1 MAEVKKTVKSV
12 GDIVL
17 SRVNE
22 MSEAGFTLPADYNP
36 TNAIKASMLVLQEIK
51 DKNGKPALE
60 VCTQASIQAALF
72 KMLTFGEDVSKV
84 QGYFITYGTQL
95 QYQESYFGKVLRVRR
110 IFPEWTPVPMLIHE
124 GDSFEYAIDPNTGRK
139 KVLKHE
145 QKLENIDKPIIG
157 GYLYIP
163 CADGG
168 QDLYVMTAKE
178 IAVAHSKSRG
188 GGAVH
193 KQFSTKMYSKTLVS
207 SGCNYILNS
216 TPSQSRFADN
226 SDDPNAPEPTQEYAD
241 AEEVVEV
248 HELPDAPQ
256 DVVTE
261 TGEIKAQ
268 AQEQSAPSEQDAPT
282 DDDSDF

>member
-84 QGYFITYGTQL
+84 QGYFIVYGSQL

-124 GDSFEYAIDPNTGRK
+124 GDSFEYAIDPETGRK
-139 KVLKHE
+139 KVVKHE
-145 QKLENIDKPIIG
+145 QTLENIDKAIIG

-168 QDLYVMTAKE
+168 QDLYIMTAKE
-178 IAVAHSKSRG
+178 IAAAHSKSRG

-216 TPSQSRFADN
+216 TPSQSNIADN
-226 SDDPNAPEPTQEYAD
+226 SDDPNAPEPVPEYAD
-241 AEEVVEV
+241 AEEIVEV
-248 HELPDAPQ
+248 HELPDAPH
-256 DVVTE
+256 DVDTE
-261 TGEIKAQ
+261 TGEIKNEPTPETPVQ
-268 AQEQSAPSEQDAPT
+268 AQEH

>member
-1 MAEVKKTVKSV
+1 MKETNQTAKHG
-12 GDIVL
+12 GDCL
-17 SRVNE
+17 LARVDA
-22 MSEAGFTLPADYNP
+22 MSKVGFTLPADYNP
-36 TNAIKASMLVLQEIK
+36 TNAIKASMLVLQEVK

-60 VCTQASIQAALF
+60 TCTQASIQTALF
-72 KMLTFGEDVSKV
+72 KMLTFGEDVSKT
-84 QGYFITYGTQL
+84 QGYFIVYGSQL

-124 GDSFEYAIDPNTGRK
+124 GDSFEYAIDPETGRK

-145 QKLENIDKPIIG
+145 QKLENIDKAIIG

-168 QDLYVMTAKE
+168 KDLYIMTAKE
-178 IAVAHSKSRG
+178 IAAAHSKSRG

-216 TPSQSRFADN
+216 TPSQSNIADN
-226 SDDPNAPEPTQEYAD
+226 SDDPNAPEPEPEYAY

-248 HELPDAPQ
+248 KELPDAPQ
-256 DVVTE
+256 DVDTE
-261 TGEIKAQ
+261 TGEIKESV
-268 AQEQSAPSEQDAPT
+268 QEQSATAEQAST
-282 DDDSDF
+282 ADDDSDF

>member
-110 IFPEWTPVPMLIHE
+110 IFPDWTPVPMLIHE
-124 GDSFEYAIDPNTGRK
+124 GDSFEYAIDPETGRK

-168 QDLYVMTAKE
+168 KDLYVMTAKE
-178 IAVAHSKSRG
+178 IATAHSKSRS

-216 TPSQSRFADN
+216 TPSQSNIADN
-226 SDDPNAPEPTQEYAD
+226 SDDPNAPEPAQEFDY
-241 AEEVVEV
+241 AEEIVEV

-256 DVVTE
+256 DVDTE
-261 TGEIKAQ
+261 TGEIKNEPVPEAPAQ
-268 AQEQSAPSEQDAPT
+268 AQTQN
-282 DDDSDF
+282 DDSDF

>member
-1 MAEVKKTVKSV
+1 MAEVKKTAKSV

-22 MSEAGFTLPADYNP
+22 MSDAGFTLPADYNP
-36 TNAIKASMLVLQEIK
+36 TNAIKASMLVLQEVK

-124 GDSFEYAIDPNTGRK
+124 GDSFEYAIDPETGRK
-139 KVLKHE
+139 KVVKHE

-178 IAVAHSKSRG
+178 IATAHSKSRS

-216 TPSQSRFADN
+216 TPSQSTVADN
-226 SDDPNAPEPTQEYAD
+226 SDDPNAPESAQEFDY

-248 HELPDAPQ
+248 HELPAAPQ
-256 DVVTE
+256 DVDTE
-261 TGEIKAQ
+261 TGEIKNEPVPESPVQAQ
-268 AQEQSAPSEQDAPT
+268 AQ

>member
-22 MSEAGFTLPADYNP
+22 MSEAGFTLPADYNA

-60 VCTQASIQAALF
+60 VCSPASIQTALF
-72 KMLTFGEDVSKV
+72 KMLCYGENVANV
-84 QGYFITYGTQL
+84 QGYFVVYGNQL

-124 GDSFEYAIDPNTGRK
+124 GDSFEYAIDPETGRK

-178 IAVAHSKSRG
+178 IATAHSKSRS

-226 SDDPNAPEPTQEYAD
+226 SDDPNAPEPVPEYAD
-241 AEEVVEV
+241 AEEIVEV
-248 HELPDAPQ
+248 KELPDAPQ
-256 DVVTE
+256 YVDTE
-261 TGEIKAQ
+261 TGEIKES
-268 AQEQSAPSEQDAPT
+268 AQEQSAPAEQTSTA

>member
-72 KMLTFGEDVSKV
+72 KMLTYGEDVSKV
-84 QGYFITYGTQL
+84 QGYFIVYGSQL

-145 QKLENIDKPIIG
+145 QKLENIDKPILG

-178 IAVAHSKSRG
+178 IAAAHSKSRG

-216 TPSQSRFADN
+216 TPSQSNIADN
-226 SDDPNAPEPTQEYAD
+226 SDDPNAPEPAQEFDY

-256 DVVTE
+256 DVDNE
-261 TGEIKAQ
+261 TGEIKNEPVPEAPAQ
-268 AQEQSAPSEQDAPT
+268 AQTQN
-282 DDDSDF
+282 DDSDF

>member
-17 SRVNE
+17 ARVNE

-60 VCTQASIQAALF
+60 VCTPASIQAALF

-110 IFPEWTPVPMLIHE
+110 IFPDWTPVPMLIHE
-124 GDSFEYAIDPNTGRK
+124 GDSFEYAIDPETGRK
-139 KVLKHE
+139 KVVKHE
-145 QKLENIDKPIIG
+145 QKLENIDKAIIG

-168 QDLYVMTAKE
+168 QDLYIMTAKE
-178 IAVAHSKSRG
+178 IAAAHSKSRG

-216 TPSQSRFADN
+216 TPSQSNIADN
-226 SDDPNAPEPTQEYAD
+226 SDDPNAPEPAQEFDY
-241 AEEVVEV
+241 AEEIVEV

-256 DVVTE
+256 DVDTE
-261 TGEIKAQ
+261 TGEIKNEPVPEAPAQ
-268 AQEQSAPSEQDAPT
+268 AQTQN
-282 DDDSDF
+282 DDSDF

>member
-51 DKNGKPALE
+51 DKNGRPALE

-72 KMLTFGEDVSKV
+72 KMLTFGEDVSKT

-124 GDSFEYAIDPNTGRK
+124 GDSFEYAIDPETGRK

-145 QKLENIDKPIIG
+145 QKLENIDKAIIG

-178 IAVAHSKSRG
+178 IAMAHSKSRG

-216 TPSQSRFADN
+216 TPSQSNIADN
-226 SDDPNAPEPTQEYAD
+226 SDDPNAPEPTQEFDY

-248 HELPDAPQ
+248 HELPAAPQ
-256 DVVTE
+256 DIDTE
-261 TGEIKAQ
+261 TGEIKEEPTTEAPVQ
-268 AQEQSAPSEQDAPT
+268 AQEH

>member
-60 VCTQASIQAALF
+60 VCTPASIQAALF

-84 QGYFITYGTQL
+84 QGYFIVYGSQL

-124 GDSFEYAIDPNTGRK
+124 GDSFEYAIDPETGRK
-139 KVLKHE
+139 KVVKHE

-178 IAVAHSKSRG
+178 IAAAHSKSRG

-216 TPSQSRFADN
+216 TPSQSNIADN
-226 SDDPNAPEPTQEYAD
+226 SDDPNAPEPAQEFDY
-241 AEEVVEV
+241 AEEIVEV

-256 DVVTE
+256 DVDTE
-261 TGEIKAQ
+261 KDEIKNEPVPEAPAQ
-268 AQEQSAPSEQDAPT
+268 AQTQN
-282 DDDSDF
+282 DDSDF

>member
-1 MAEVKKTVKSV
+1 MAETKQTAKNV

-17 SRVNE
+17 ARVDE
-22 MSEAGFTLPADYNP
+22 MSKAGFSLPADYNAI
-36 TNAIKASMLVLQEIK
+36 NAIKASMLALQEVK

-60 VCTQASIQAALF
+60 VCTPASIQTALF
-72 KMLTFGEDVSKV
+72 KMLCYGENVAKT
-84 QGYFITYGTQL
+84 QGYFIVYSNQL

-110 IFPEWTPVPMLIHE
+110 IFPDWSPTPMLIHE
-124 GDSFEYAIDPNTGRK
+124 GDSFEYAIDPETGRK

-145 QKLENIDKPIIG
+145 QKLENIDKPVIG

-163 CADGG
+163 CSDGG

-178 IAVAHSKSRG
+178 IMTAHSKSRG

-193 KQFSTKMYSKTLVS
+193 KQFVTKMWSKTLVS

-216 TPSQSRFADN
+216 TPEQSYVADN
-226 SDDPNAPEPTQEYAD
+226 SDDPNAPETEPEYAY

-248 HELPDAPQ
+248 KELPDAPQ
-256 DVVTE
+256 GVDAE
-261 TGEIKAQ
+261 TGEIKTH
-268 AQEQSAPSEQDAPT
+268 AQEQAAQAEQTSTA

>member
-110 IFPEWTPVPMLIHE
+110 IFPDWTPVPMLIHE
-124 GDSFEYAIDPNTGRK
+124 GDSFEYAIDPDTGRK

-178 IAVAHSKSRG
+178 IATAHSKSRS

-226 SDDPNAPEPTQEYAD
+226 SDDPNAPEPAQEFDY

-256 DVVTE
+256 DVDTE
-261 TGEIKAQ
+261 TGENKNEPVPEAPAQ
-268 AQEQSAPSEQDAPT
+268 AHTQNDDT
-282 DDDSDF
+282 DF

>member
-1 MAEVKKTVKSV
+1 MAEVKKTAKSV

-17 SRVNE
+17 ARVNE
-22 MSEAGFTLPADYNP
+22 MSDAGFTLPDDYNP

-72 KMLTFGEDVSKV
+72 KMLTFGEDVSKT
-84 QGYFITYGTQL
+84 QGYFIVYSNQL

-124 GDSFEYAIDPNTGRK
+124 GDSFEYAIDPETGRK
-139 KVLKHE
+139 KVVKHE
-145 QKLENIDKPIIG
+145 QKLENIDKAIIG

-168 QDLYVMTAKE
+168 QDLYIMTAKE
-178 IAVAHSKSRG
+178 IAAAHSKSRG

-216 TPSQSRFADN
+216 TPSQSNIADN
-226 SDDPNAPEPTQEYAD
+226 SDDPNAPEPAQEFDY

-248 HELPDAPQ
+248 KELPDAPQ
-256 DVVTE
+256 HVDTE
-261 TGEIKAQ
+261 TGEIKEEPTTEAPAQ
-268 AQEQSAPSEQDAPT
+268 AHTQ

>member
-22 MSEAGFTLPADYNP
+22 MSEAGFTLPADYNT
-36 TNAIKASMLVLQEIK
+36 TNAIKASMLVLQEVK

-60 VCTQASIQAALF
+60 TCTQASIQTALF
-72 KMLTFGEDVSKV
+72 KMLTYGEDVSKV
-84 QGYFITYGTQL
+84 QGYFIVYGSQL

-178 IAVAHSKSRG
+178 IAAAHSKSRG
-188 GGAVH
+188 GGALH

-216 TPSQSRFADN
+216 TPSQSTVADN
-226 SDDPNAPEPTQEYAD
+226 SDDPNAPEPVPEYAD
-241 AEEVVEV
+241 AEEIVEV

-256 DVVTE
+256 YVDTE
-261 TGEIKAQ
+261 TGEIKDEPTTEEPAQ
-268 AQEQSAPSEQDAPT
+268 AQTQ

>member
-36 TNAIKASMLVLQEIK
+36 TNAIKSSMLVLQEIK

-84 QGYFITYGTQL
+84 QGYFIVYGSQL

-124 GDSFEYAIDPNTGRK
+124 DDSFEYAIDPETGRK

-178 IAVAHSKSRG
+178 IAAAHSKSRG

-216 TPSQSRFADN
+216 TPSQSNIADN
-226 SDDPNAPEPTQEYAD
+226 SDDPNAPEPAQEFDY
-241 AEEVVEV
+241 AEEIVEV

-256 DVVTE
+256 DVDTE
-261 TGEIKAQ
+261 KDEIKNEPEPEAPAQ
-268 AQEQSAPSEQDAPT
+268 AQTQN
-282 DDDSDF
+282 DDSDF

>member
-84 QGYFITYGTQL
+84 QGYFIVYGSQL

-145 QKLENIDKPIIG
+145 QKLENIDKPILG

-178 IAVAHSKSRG
+178 IAAAHSKSRS

-216 TPSQSRFADN
+216 TPSQSNIADN
-226 SDDPNAPEPTQEYAD
+226 SDDPNAPEPTQEFDY
-241 AEEVVEV
+241 AEEVVEG

-256 DVVTE
+256 DVDTE
-261 TGEIKAQ
+261 TGEIKNEPTPEAPAQ
-268 AQEQSAPSEQDAPT
+268 AQT
-282 DDDSDF
+282 KDDDSDF

>member
-60 VCTQASIQAALF
+60 VCTPASIQAALF
-72 KMLTFGEDVSKV
+72 KMLCYGENVANI
-84 QGYFITYGTQL
+84 QGYFVVYGNQL

-124 GDSFEYAIDPNTGRK
+124 GDSFEYAIDPETGRK

-178 IAVAHSKSRG
+178 IATAHSKSRS

-216 TPSQSRFADN
+216 TPSQSNIADN
-226 SDDPNAPEPTQEYAD
+226 SDDPNAPEPVPEYAD

-248 HELPDAPQ
+248 KELPDAPQ
-256 DVVTE
+256 YVDTE
-261 TGEIKAQ
+261 TGEIKNEPATEAHVQ
-268 AQEQSAPSEQDAPT
+268 AQTQ

>member
-1 MAEVKKTVKSV
+1 MAETKQTAKNV

-17 SRVNE
+17 ARVDE
-22 MSEAGFTLPADYNP
+22 MSKAGFSLPADYNA
-36 TNAIKASMLVLQEIK
+36 TNAIKASMLALQEVK

-60 VCTQASIQAALF
+60 VCTPASIQTALF
-72 KMLTFGEDVSKV
+72 KMLCYGENVAKT
-84 QGYFITYGTQL
+84 QGYFIVYNSQL

-124 GDSFEYAIDPNTGRK
+124 GDSFEYAIDPETGRK

-145 QKLENIDKPIIG
+145 QKLENIDKPVIG

-163 CADGG
+163 CSGGG

-178 IAVAHSKSRG
+178 IMTAHSKSRG

-193 KQFSTKMYSKTLVS
+193 KQFVTKMWSKTIVS

-216 TPSQSRFADN
+216 TPEQSSVADN
-226 SDDPNAPEPTQEYAD
+226 SDDPNAPEYTGELAGY
-241 AEEVVEV
+241 EEVVEV

-256 DVVTE
+256 DVDSE
-261 TGEIKAQ
+261 TGEVKNEPAQEAPVQ
-268 AQEQSAPSEQDAPT
+268 AQTQN
-282 DDDSDF
+282 DDSDF

>member
-84 QGYFITYGTQL
+84 QGYFIVYGSQL

-124 GDSFEYAIDPNTGRK
+124 GDSFEYAIDPETGRK

-145 QKLENIDKPIIG
+145 QKLENIDKAIIG

-168 QDLYVMTAKE
+168 KDLYIMTAKE
-178 IAVAHSKSRG
+178 IAAAHSKSRS

-216 TPSQSRFADN
+216 TPSQSNIADN
-226 SDDPNAPEPTQEYAD
+226 SDDPNAPEPTQEFDY
-241 AEEVVEV
+241 AEEVVEG

-256 DVVTE
+256 DVDTE
-261 TGEIKAQ
+261 TGEIKNEPTPEAPAQ
-268 AQEQSAPSEQDAPT
+268 AQT
-282 DDDSDF
+282 KDDDSDF

>member
-84 QGYFITYGTQL
+84 QGYFIVYGSQL

-124 GDSFEYAIDPNTGRK
+124 GDSFEYAIDPETGRK

-178 IAVAHSKSRG
+178 IAAAHSKSRG

-216 TPSQSRFADN
+216 TPSQSNIADN
-226 SDDPNAPEPTQEYAD
+226 SDDPNAPEPAQEFDY
-241 AEEVVEV
+241 AEEIVEV

-256 DVVTE
+256 DVDTE
-261 TGEIKAQ
+261 TGEIKNEPVPEAPAQ
-268 AQEQSAPSEQDAPT
+268 AQTQN
-282 DDDSDF
+282 DDSDF

>member
-51 DKNGKPALE
+51 DKNGKSALE

-72 KMLTFGEDVSKV
+72 KMLCYGENVANI
-84 QGYFITYGTQL
+84 QGYFVVYGNQL

-110 IFPEWTPVPMLIHE
+110 IFPEWEPRPNIVHE
-124 GDSFEYAIDPNTGRK
+124 GDTFKYTVNPETGRREL
-139 KVLKHE
+139 VEHT
-145 QKLENIDKPIIG
+145 QPLENLDKPIVG
-157 GYLYIP
+157 GYIYLP

-168 QDLYVMTAKE
+168 KDLYVMTAKQ
-178 IAVAHSKSRG
+178 IAAAWSKSRS
-188 GGAVH
+188 GGATA
-193 KQFSTKMYSKTLVS
+193 KQFPEKMAMKTIVN
-207 SGCNYILNS
+207 SGCTMVINS
-216 TPSQSRFADN
+216 NPSQSTVADN
-226 SDDPNAPEPTQEYAD
+226 SDDPNAPEHVPEYAD

-248 HELPDAPQ
+248 KELPDAPQ
-256 DVVTE
+256 YVDTE
-261 TGEIKAQ
+261 TGEIKDEPTTEEPAQ
-268 AQEQSAPSEQDAPT
+268 AQTQN
-282 DDDSDF
+282 DDSDF

>member
-72 KMLTFGEDVSKV
+72 KMLTFGEDVSKT
-84 QGYFITYGTQL
+84 QGYFIVYGSQL

-124 GDSFEYAIDPNTGRK
+124 GDSFEYAIDPETGRK

-145 QKLENIDKPIIG
+145 QKLENIDKAIIG

-168 QDLYVMTAKE
+168 KDLYIMTAKE
-178 IAVAHSKSRG
+178 IAAAHSKSRG

-216 TPSQSRFADN
+216 TPSQSNIADN
-226 SDDPNAPEPTQEYAD
+226 SDDPNAPEPTQEFDY

-248 HELPDAPQ
+248 HELPAAPQ
-256 DVVTE
+256 DIDTE
-261 TGEIKAQ
+261 TGEIKEEPTTEAPVQ
-268 AQEQSAPSEQDAPT
+268 AQEH

>member
-17 SRVNE
+17 ARVNE

-60 VCTQASIQAALF
+60 VCTPASIQAALF

-124 GDSFEYAIDPNTGRK
+124 GDSFEYAIDPETGRK
-139 KVLKHE
+139 KVVKHE
-145 QKLENIDKPIIG
+145 QKLENIDKAIIG

-168 QDLYVMTAKE
+168 QDLYIMTAKE
-178 IAVAHSKSRG
+178 IAAAHSKSRG

-216 TPSQSRFADN
+216 TPSQSTVADN
-226 SDDPNAPEPTQEYAD
+226 SDDPNAPEPTQEFDY

-256 DVVTE
+256 DVDTE
-261 TGEIKAQ
+261 TGEIKNEPVPEAPAQ
-268 AQEQSAPSEQDAPT
+268 AQTQN
-282 DDDSDF
+282 DDSDF

>member
-17 SRVNE
+17 SRVSE

-72 KMLTFGEDVSKV
+72 KMLCYGENVANI
-84 QGYFITYGTQL
+84 QGYFVVYGNQL

-124 GDSFEYAIDPNTGRK
+124 GDSFEYAIDPETGRK

-178 IAVAHSKSRG
+178 IATAHSKSRS

-216 TPSQSRFADN
+216 TPSQSNIADN
-226 SDDPNAPEPTQEYAD
+226 SDDPNAPEPVPEYAD

-256 DVVTE
+256 DAYIV

-268 AQEQSAPSEQDAPT
+268 AQEPSAPAEQT
-282 DDDSDF
+282 STSDDDSDF

>member
-60 VCTQASIQAALF
+60 VCTPASIQAALF
-72 KMLTFGEDVSKV
+72 KMLCYGENVANI
-84 QGYFITYGTQL
+84 QGYFVVYGNQL

-124 GDSFEYAIDPNTGRK
+124 GDSFEYAIDQETGSNK
-139 KVLKHE
+139 ALKHE

-163 CADGG
+163 CAAGG

-178 IAVAHSKSRG
+178 IATAHSKSRS

-216 TPSQSRFADN
+216 TPSQSNIADN
-226 SDDPNAPEPTQEYAD
+226 SDDPNAPEPAQEFDY

-248 HELPDAPQ
+248 HELPAAPQ
-256 DVVTE
+256 DVDTE
-261 TGEIKAQ
+261 TGEIKNEPVPEAPAQ
-268 AQEQSAPSEQDAPT
+268 AQTQN
-282 DDDSDF
+282 DDSDF

>member
-1 MAEVKKTVKSV
+1 MAEVKKTAKSV

-17 SRVNE
+17 ARVNE
-22 MSEAGFTLPADYNP
+22 MSDAGFTLPADYNP
-36 TNAIKASMLVLQEIK
+36 TNAIKASMLVLQDIK

-84 QGYFITYGTQL
+84 QGYFIVYSNQL

-124 GDSFEYAIDPNTGRK
+124 GDSFEYSIDPETGRK
-139 KVLKHE
+139 KVVKHE
-145 QKLENIDKPIIG
+145 QKLENIDNAIIG

-168 QDLYVMTAKE
+168 QDLYIMTAKE
-178 IAVAHSKSRG
+178 IAAAHSKSRG

-216 TPSQSRFADN
+216 TPSQSNIADN
-226 SDDPNAPEPTQEYAD
+226 SDDPNAPETEPEYVD
-241 AEEVVEV
+241 AEEVIEV

-256 DVVTE
+256 YVDTD
-261 TGEIKAQ
+261 TGEIKESV
-268 AQEQSAPSEQDAPT
+268 QEQSATAEQAST
-282 DDDSDF
+282 ADDDSDF

>member
-72 KMLTFGEDVSKV
+72 KMLTYGEDVSKV
-84 QGYFITYGTQL
+84 QGYFIVYGSQL

-124 GDSFEYAIDPNTGRK
+124 GDSFEYAIDPETGRK
-139 KVLKHE
+139 KVVKHE
-145 QKLENIDKPIIG
+145 QKLENIDKAIIG

-168 QDLYVMTAKE
+168 QDLYIMTAKE
-178 IAVAHSKSRG
+178 IAAAHSKSRG

-216 TPSQSRFADN
+216 TPSQSNIADN
-226 SDDPNAPEPTQEYAD
+226 SDDPNAPEPAQEFDY

-256 DVVTE
+256 DVDNE
-261 TGEIKAQ
+261 TGEIKNEPVPEAPVQ
-268 AQEQSAPSEQDAPT
+268 AQTQN
-282 DDDSDF
+282 DDSDF

>member
-17 SRVNE
+17 ARVSE
-22 MSEAGFTLPADYNP
+22 MAEAGFTLPADYNP

-72 KMLTFGEDVSKV
+72 KMLCYGENVANI
-84 QGYFITYGTQL
+84 QGYFVVYGNQL

-110 IFPEWTPVPMLIHE
+110 IFPDWTPVPMIIHE

-145 QKLENIDKPIIG
+145 QKLENIDKPILG

-178 IAVAHSKSRG
+178 IAAAHSKSRG

-216 TPSQSRFADN
+216 TPSQSNIADN
-226 SDDPNAPEPTQEYAD
+226 SDDPNAPETVQDYAD

-248 HELPDAPQ
+248 SELPDAPQ
-256 DVVTE
+256 DVDTE
-261 TGEIKAQ
+261 TGEIKNEPVPESPVQ
-268 AQEQSAPSEQDAPT
+268 AQTQN
-282 DDDSDF
+282 DDSDF

>member
-17 SRVNE
+17 ARVNE

-124 GDSFEYAIDPNTGRK
+124 GDSFEYAIDPETGRK

-168 QDLYVMTAKE
+168 QDLYIMTAKE
-178 IAVAHSKSRG
+178 IAAAHSKSRG

-226 SDDPNAPEPTQEYAD
+226 SDDPNAPEPVPEYAD

-256 DVVTE
+256 YVDTE
-261 TGEIKAQ
+261 TGEIKDEPMPEAPAQ
-268 AQEQSAPSEQDAPT
+268 AQTQN
-282 DDDSDF
+282 DDSDF

>member
-60 VCTQASIQAALF
+60 VCTPASIQAALF

-124 GDSFEYAIDPNTGRK
+124 GDSFEYAIDPETGRK

-178 IAVAHSKSRG
+178 IAAAHSKSRG

-216 TPSQSRFADN
+216 TPSQSTVADN
-226 SDDPNAPEPTQEYAD
+226 SDDPNAPEPAQEYAD

-256 DVVTE
+256 DVDTE
-261 TGEIKAQ
+261 TGEIKNEPVPESPVQ
-268 AQEQSAPSEQDAPT
+268 AQTQN
-282 DDDSDF
+282 DDSDF

>member
-17 SRVNE
+17 ARVNE

-124 GDSFEYAIDPNTGRK
+124 GDSFEYAIDPETGRK

-145 QKLENIDKPIIG
+145 QKLENIDKQIIG

-178 IAVAHSKSRG
+178 IAAAHSKSRG

-216 TPSQSRFADN
+216 TPSQSNIADN
-226 SDDPNAPEPTQEYAD
+226 SDDPNAPESSQEYAD
-241 AEEVVEV
+241 AEEIVEV

-256 DVVTE
+256 DVDTE
-261 TGEIKAQ
+261 TGEIKNEPVPEAPAQ
-268 AQEQSAPSEQDAPT
+268 AQTQN
-282 DDDSDF
+282 DDSDF

>member
-72 KMLTFGEDVSKV
+72 KMLTFGEDVSKT
-84 QGYFITYGTQL
+84 QGYFIVYGSQL

-124 GDSFEYAIDPNTGRK
+124 GDSFEYAIDPETGRK

-145 QKLENIDKPIIG
+145 QKLENIDKAIIG

-168 QDLYVMTAKE
+168 KDLYVMTAKE
-178 IAVAHSKSRG
+178 IATAHSKSRS

-216 TPSQSRFADN
+216 TPSQSNIADN
-226 SDDPNAPEPTQEYAD
+226 SDDPNAPEPTQEFDY

-248 HELPDAPQ
+248 HELPAAPQ
-256 DVVTE
+256 DIDTE
-261 TGEIKAQ
+261 TGEIKEST
-268 AQEQSAPSEQDAPT
+268 QEQAAPVEQAAPA
-282 DDDSDF
+282 DNDSDF

>member
-36 TNAIKASMLVLQEIK
+36 TNAIKASMLVLQDVK

-110 IFPEWTPVPMLIHE
+110 IFPDWTPVPMLIHE
-124 GDSFEYAIDPNTGRK
+124 GDSFEYTIDPETGRK

-145 QKLENIDKPIIG
+145 QKLENIDKAIIG

-168 QDLYVMTAKE
+168 KDLYIMTAKE
-178 IAVAHSKSRG
+178 IAAAHSKSRG

-226 SDDPNAPEPTQEYAD
+226 SDDPNAPEPVTEYAD
-241 AEEVVEV
+241 AEEIVEV
-248 HELPDAPQ
+248 KELPDAPQ
-256 DVVTE
+256 YVDTE
-261 TGEIKAQ
+261 TGEIKNEPAPEAPVQ
-268 AQEQSAPSEQDAPT
+268 AQEH

>member
-17 SRVNE
+17 SRVSE

-36 TNAIKASMLVLQEIK
+36 TNAIKASMLVLQDIK

-110 IFPEWTPVPMLIHE
+110 IFPDWTPVPMLIHE
-124 GDSFEYAIDPNTGRK
+124 GDSFEYAIDPETGRK

-145 QKLENIDKPIIG
+145 QKLENIDKAIIG

-168 QDLYVMTAKE
+168 KDLYIMTAKE
-178 IAVAHSKSRG
+178 IAAAHSKSRG

-216 TPSQSRFADN
+216 TPSQSTFADN
-226 SDDPNAPEPTQEYAD
+226 SDDRNAPEPVPEYAD
-241 AEEVVEV
+241 AEEIVEV
-248 HELPDAPQ
+248 KELPDAPQ
-256 DVVTE
+256 YVDTE
-261 TGEIKAQ
+261 TGEIKDEPTPEAPAQ
-268 AQEQSAPSEQDAPT
+268 AQTQDG
-282 DDDSDF
+282 DSDF

>member
-1 MAEVKKTVKSV
+1 
-12 GDIVL
+12 
-17 SRVNE
+17 

-124 GDSFEYAIDPNTGRK
+124 GDSFEYAIDPETGRK

-168 QDLYVMTAKE
+168 QDLYIMTAKE
-178 IAVAHSKSRG
+178 IAAAHSKSRS

-226 SDDPNAPEPTQEYAD
+226 SDDPNAPEPQEFND
-241 AEEVVEV
+241 AEEIVEV

-256 DVVTE
+256 DVDAE
-261 TGEIKAQ
+261 TGEIKNEPMPEAPAQ
-268 AQEQSAPSEQDAPT
+268 AQTQN
-282 DDDSDF
+282 DDSDF

>member
-110 IFPEWTPVPMLIHE
+110 IFPDWTPVPMLIHE
-124 GDSFEYAIDPNTGRK
+124 GDLFEYAIDPDTGRK

-145 QKLENIDKPIIG
+145 QKLENIDKPILG

-178 IAVAHSKSRG
+178 IAAAHSKSRG

-216 TPSQSRFADN
+216 TPSQSNIADN
-226 SDDPNAPEPTQEYAD
+226 SDDPNAPEPAQEFDY
-241 AEEVVEV
+241 AEEIVEV

-256 DVVTE
+256 DVDTE
-261 TGEIKAQ
+261 KDEIKNEPVPEAPAQ
-268 AQEQSAPSEQDAPT
+268 AQTQN
-282 DDDSDF
+282 DDSDF

>member
-72 KMLTFGEDVSKV
+72 KMLTYGEDVSKV
-84 QGYFITYGTQL
+84 QGYFIVYGSQL

-145 QKLENIDKPIIG
+145 QKLENIDKPILG

-178 IAVAHSKSRG
+178 IAAAHSKSRG

-216 TPSQSRFADN
+216 TPSQSSFADN
-226 SDDPNAPEPTQEYAD
+226 SDDPNAPEPAQEFDY

-256 DVVTE
+256 DVDTE
-261 TGEIKAQ
+261 TGEIKNEPVPEAPAQ
-268 AQEQSAPSEQDAPT
+268 AQTQN
-282 DDDSDF
+282 DDSDF